1 MSKSK
6 IIKTGLNEDY
16 VIDDLFRFMIKSKA
30 SDLHLGAGSPPYY
43 RLHGKMIRADLEKLT
58 NDRVKELLQQVCSK
72 KLWSRFEMIGDL
84 DFSYDL
90 EGENRFRCNYLKQ
103 STGYGG
109 VFRII
114 PTKMPS
120 LDELGL
126 PEVIRDIADYNQGLI
141 IVTGATGSGK
151 STTLASMINHI
162 NEKKEVKIITIED
175 PVEFVHKSKKAL
187 IVHREVGKDA
197 KSFAY
202 ALRAA
207 IREDPDIILIGEM
220 RDLETMALAVTAA
233 DMGRLV
239 FATLHTNSAAKSID
253 RIIDVFPPEQQGQ
266 IRSMISV
273 SLKGVI
279 AQILLETADGK
290 GRCAAI
296 EVLLNTPAMGNLIR
310 EGKTAQLPSVIVSGK
325 SMGMQSMDDALKALV
340 EDGKITVETA
350 QKRATTPLSFI

>member
-1 MSKSK
+1 MSKML
-6 IIKTGLNEDY
+6 KTGLTEDY
-16 VIDDLFRFMIKSKA
+16 VINDLFRFMIKTGA
-30 SDLHLGAGSPPYY
+30 SDLHLATGSCPYY
-43 RLHGKMIRADLEKLT
+43 RLHGRMIKTELETLSVERIK
-58 NDRVKELLQQVCSK
+58 NLLQQVCNK
-72 KLWSRFEMIGDL
+72 KQWSRFEMLGDL

-90 EGENRFRCNYLKQ
+90 EGQNRFRCNYLKQ

-120 LDELGL
+120 LEELEL
-126 PEVIRDIADYNQGLI
+126 PPVLRDIAEYNQGLVI
-141 IVTGATGSGK
+141 ITGATGSGK
-151 STTLASMINHI
+151 STTLASMINYI
-162 NEKKEVKIITIED
+162 NQRKDVKIITIED
-175 PVEFVHKSKKAL
+175 PVEFVHSSSKSL
-187 IVHREVGKDA
+187 IVHREIGKDA
-197 KSFAY
+197 KSFAI

-273 SLKGVI
+273 SLKAVI

-290 GRCAAI
+290 GRCAAVEI
-296 EVLLNTPAMGNLIR
+296 LINTPAMGNLIR
-310 EGKTAQLPSVIVSGK
+310 EGKTAQLSSVIVSGK
-325 SMGMQSMDDALKALV
+325 SMGMQSMDSALKELV
-340 EDGKITVETA
+340 DKGKITMETA
-350 QKRATTPLSFI
+350 QKRATIPLSFTA